1 VGYYQLGQTMHGF
14 TWTSARGFAIVDG
27 PGGAVSTAIS
37 GVNDAGDLVGYYTDR
52 AGHTDGLLATPA
64 G

>member
-1 VGYYQLGQTMHGF
+1 
-14 TWTSARGFAIVDG
+14 
-27 PGGAVSTAIS
+27 VSTTIS

-52 AGHTDGLLATPA
+52 AGLTEGLLATPD

>member
-1 VGYYQLGQTMHGF
+1 
-14 TWTSARGFAIVDG
+14 VDG
-27 PGGAVSTAIS
+27 PGGAVSTAIT

-52 AGHTDGLLATPA
+52 AGRTDGLLATPD